1 MADPSKKNTPGEENA
16 VSSPEKKKRNKKL
29 ILIVGIVLLLAGAAV
44 SIILFAPE
52 YLPAGIPLVGKGKP
66 EGTQEAVT
74 KVQGRIYGLD
84 PFIVNLA
91 DTEFSRYLKI
101 RIEIESHEPKE
112 NEETGKRLP
121 LLRDTLLTILSGKT
135 YKDIYDSDGKKRLKE
150 EILQRAN
157 ASWAGFKFKA
167 VYFTEFVIQ

>member
-1 MADPSKKNTPGEENA
+1 MADPSKEKIPEEETA
-16 VSSPEKKKRNKKL
+16 PPPPKGKKGNKKL
-29 ILIVGIVLLLAGAAV
+29 LILGIVLLLIGAAASV
-44 SIILFAPE
+44 ILFAPE

-66 EGTQEAVT
+66 EAAKEAPP
-74 KVQGRIYGLD
+74 KVHGRIYGLD

-101 RIEIESHEPKE
+101 RIEIESIDAKE

-121 LLRDTLLTILSGKT
+121 LLRDAILTILSGKT
-135 YKDIYDSDGKKRLKE
+135 YREIYDSDGKKKLKD

-157 ASWAGFKFKA
+157 GLWAGFKFKT